1 MYNRSQFRRGLDVYD
16 RDGQKVG
23 DVSDVGP
30 NYLRVPTGFL
40 GLGQDLFIPFD
51 AVDRVNDQGAYLNVS
66 KNNFPMHDWAAA
78 PSEAARTG
86 TSAAAAS
93 GAAMAG
99 TMPAAGASHQFGSTI
114 SAQEAVGHNL
124 CDVNGKQIGNIS
136 SAGPTYFHV
145 ITGMLGL
152 GQDLYVPIDQIDH
165 CSRDCCYLGITS
177 DQITAR
183 GWTNRPAV
191 AATPAQRTM
200 ETGARPADLGPEA
213 ARGVYRIPLREEEIE
228 ISRHREKVGEVVIS
242 KDIVEEQRT
251 IDVPVRREEVRIERH
266 AVTGE
271 ASRAEGPLTDES
283 AKETLR
289 VPVYEECV
297 DVEKRQYVSEEI
309 VVSPESS
316 THQERITRTVRRE
329 VPHVQTTG
337 EADQFVEGEELIEG
351 KPAAERTAEEI
362 DQEKRQRRA

>member
-1 MYNRSQFRRGLDVYD
+1 MYNRSQFRRGLDVFD

-40 GLGQDLFIPFD
+40 GLGQDLYVPFS
-51 AVDRVNDQGAYLNVS
+51 AVDRVTDQAVYLNVS

-86 TSAAAAS
+86 TSAAAAT

-99 TMPAAGASHQFGSTI
+99 SMAGAPHVYGSTI

-124 CDVNGKQIGNIS
+124 CDVNRKQIGNIS

-152 GQDLYVPIDQIDH
+152 GQDLFVPIDAVDH
-165 CSRDCCYLGITS
+165 CSKDCCYLGIAAEEI
-177 DQITAR
+177 QGR
-183 GWTNRPAV
+183 GWTTRPAEV
-191 AATPAQRTM
+191 TTTPRAM
-200 ETGARPADLGPEA
+200 ETGARPSDLGLEA
-213 ARGVYRIPLREEEIE
+213 GRGVYRIPLREEEIE

-242 KDIVEEQRT
+242 KDVVEEQRT

-271 ASRAEGPLTDES
+271 ASRAEGPLTPES
-283 AKETLR
+283 ASETIR
-289 VPVYEECV
+289 VPIYEECV
-297 DVEKRQYVSEEI
+297 DVEKRQFVSEEI

-337 EADQFVEGEELIEG
+337 EADQFVEGDELIEG
-351 KPAAERTAEEI
+351 KTASELKAEEI
-362 DQEKRQRRA
+362 DREKQQRRA

>member
-1 MYNRSQFRRGLDVYD
+1 MAG
-16 RDGQKVG
+16 
-23 DVSDVGP
+23 
-30 NYLRVPTGFL
+30 
-40 GLGQDLFIPFD
+40 
-51 AVDRVNDQGAYLNVS
+51 
-66 KNNFPMHDWAAA
+66 MAA
-78 PSEAARTG
+78 T
-86 TSAAAAS
+86 
-93 GAAMAG
+93 GAA
-99 TMPAAGASHQFGSTI
+99 HQYGSTI
-114 SAQEAVGHNL
+114 STQEAVGHNM
-124 CDVNGKQIGNIS
+124 CDINGKQVGNIS
-136 SAGPTYFHV
+136 SVGPTYFHV

-152 GQDLYVPIDQIDH
+152 GQDLFVPIDAVDH
-165 CSRDCCYLGITS
+165 CSKDCCFLGIVA
-177 DQITAR
+177 DEIQGR
-183 GWTNRPAV
+183 GWTTRPV
-191 AATPAQRTM
+191 SEATTEQRTM
-200 ETGARPADLGPEA
+200 ESGARTSDLAPEA

-266 AVTGE
+266 PVTGE

-283 AKETLR
+283 AKETIR

-337 EADQFVEGEELIEG
+337 EADQFVEGEESIEG